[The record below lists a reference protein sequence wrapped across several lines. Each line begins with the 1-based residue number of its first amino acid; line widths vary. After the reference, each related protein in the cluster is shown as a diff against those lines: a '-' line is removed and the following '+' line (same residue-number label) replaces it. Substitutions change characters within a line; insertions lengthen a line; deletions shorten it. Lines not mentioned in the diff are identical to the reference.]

1 LNNIISRNTLSWQ
14 ELALHKVAFAS
25 SPSQHTVV
33 TTHQPKQSFN
43 MRFSLAAVFIGSA
56 AAAMI
61 GGQGG
66 PSGSGSG
73 GPPPPTGS
81 VSHLGDSH
89 PTGGAQGGQGGNGG
103 NQGGQGGQSG
113 KGGPPLMTSTI
124 YTTREST
131 VYACPST
138 VTDCPV
144 ESKTAAAVVTDTIV
158 IGTTI
163 CPLTESQTAA
173 PIPTSSCM
181 GKSETCTVTVTHKGP
196 PPYSVPHNATTAGA
210 HATGTG

>member
-1 LNNIISRNTLSWQ
+1 
-14 ELALHKVAFAS
+14 
-25 SPSQHTVV
+25 
-33 TTHQPKQSFN
+33 
-43 MRFSLAAVFIGSA
+43 
-56 AAAMI
+56 
-61 GGQGG
+61 
-66 PSGSGSG
+66 
-73 GPPPPTGS
+73 
-81 VSHLGDSH
+81 
-89 PTGGAQGGQGGNGG
+89 
-103 NQGGQGGQSG
+103 
-113 KGGPPLMTSTI
+113 MTSTI

-173 PIPTSSCM
+173 PIPTSSCL
-181 GKSETCTVTVTHKGP
+181 GSSETCTVTVTRKGP
-196 PPYSVPHNATTAGA
+196 PPYSVPHNATTAAA